1 MRSAS
6 PVAGPSSS
14 SAAPSS
20 SAAGP
25 GPNTPVGKA
34 DRRGEMTTPVVV
46 HCTNYLICNAPV
58 YISQSN
64 FDGGRNLQS
73 SYDLNVAP
81 GNAGS
86 MNEDSSLSAA
96 GPSNPGPKTTVGQA
110 ASRGLVNQIVVK
122 FLILLLLPVCTLF
135 SGVFMCASFYV
146 SSSNILIV
154 YSREK
159 NNLKNIR
166 YISLFWKKNSI
177 AKRARKKSIE
187 ILLFLLYNF
196 LSLSYV

>member
-1 MRSAS
+1 
-6 PVAGPSSS
+6 
-14 SAAPSS
+14 
-20 SAAGP
+20 
-25 GPNTPVGKA
+25 
-34 DRRGEMTTPVVV
+34 
-46 HCTNYLICNAPV
+46 
-58 YISQSN
+58 
-64 FDGGRNLQS
+64 
-73 SYDLNVAP
+73 
-81 GNAGS
+81 
-86 MNEDSSLSAA
+86 
-96 GPSNPGPKTTVGQA
+96 
-110 ASRGLVNQIVVK
+110 
-122 FLILLLLPVCTLF
+122 
-135 SGVFMCASFYV
+135 MCASFYV

>member
-1 MRSAS
+1 
-6 PVAGPSSS
+6 
-14 SAAPSS
+14 
-20 SAAGP
+20 
-25 GPNTPVGKA
+25 
-34 DRRGEMTTPVVV
+34 MTTPVVV

-122 FLILLLLPVCTLF
+122 FLILLFVTSVHFF

-146 SSSNILIV
+146 SSSHILIV
-154 YSREK
+154 YSRKK
-159 NNLKNIR
+159 NNFKKILDTF
-166 YISLFWKKNSI
+166 LFS
-177 AKRARKKSIE
+177 RRKIQ
-187 ILLFLLYNF
+187 
-196 LSLSYV
+196 